1 MTDNTLQANRIL
13 IFIEQP
19 TLTEEE
25 EEVLTTAD
33 GLENVLRSLS
43 TILDG
48 REDSAGAIKKLN
60 AYAFTKGITLS
71 AKKTFKSNVFI
82 GASLED

>member
-19 TLTEEE
+19 TLTNEEKAT
-25 EEVLTTAD
+25 LTMAD
-33 GLENVLRSLS
+33 GLENILKSLS

-60 AYAFTKGITLS
+60 AYAATKGITLE
-71 AKKTFKSNVFI
+71 ATKTFKSNVFL
-82 GASLED
+82 GAAI

>member
-19 TLTEEE
+19 TLDEEEAESLTTEE
-25 EEVLTTAD
+25 
-33 GLENVLRSLS
+33 GLEKVLKSLS
-43 TILDG
+43 AILDE

-60 AYAFTKGITLS
+60 AYAFTKGIQLS
-71 AKKTFKSNVFI
+71 ATKTFKSNVFI
-82 GASLED
+82 GASL

>member
-13 IFIEQP
+13 LFIEQP
-19 TLTEEE
+19 TLDDEEE
-25 EEVLTTAD
+25 AVLTTAD
-33 GLENVLRSLS
+33 GLEVVLKSLS

-60 AYAFTKGITLS
+60 AYAATKGIVLEAT
-71 AKKTFKSNVFI
+71 KTFKSNVFL
-82 GASLED
+82 GSPL

>member
-19 TLTEEE
+19 TLTQEEE
-25 EEVLTTAD
+25 SELTTAD
-33 GLENVLRSLS
+33 GLDNILKSLS
-43 TILDG
+43 LILDG

-60 AYAFTKGITLS
+60 AYALTKGITLT
-71 AKKTFKSNVFI
+71 ATKTFKSNVFI
-82 GASLED
+82 GAAL

>member
-19 TLTEEE
+19 TLTDEEKNA
-25 EEVLTTAD
+25 LTTGD
-33 GLENVLRSLS
+33 GLELILKSLS
-43 TILDG
+43 SILDG

-60 AYAFTKGITLS
+60 AYAFTKGINLT
-71 AKKTFKSNVFI
+71 AKKTFKSNVFL
-82 GASLED
+82 GSPL

>member
-19 TLTEEE
+19 TLTDEEKAA
-25 EEVLTTAD
+25 LTTAD
-33 GLENVLRSLS
+33 GLENILKSLS
-43 TILDG
+43 TILDA

-60 AYAFTKGITLS
+60 AYAATKGITLE
-71 AKKTFKSNVFI
+71 ATKTFKSNVFL
-82 GASLED
+82 GAAL

>member
-25 EEVLTTAD
+25 EELLTTAD
-33 GLENVLRSLS
+33 GLELVLKSLS
-43 TILDG
+43 TILDA
-48 REDSAGAIKKLN
+48 REDSAGAIVKLN
-60 AYAFTKGITLS
+60 AYAATKGISLT
-71 AKKTFKSNVFI
+71 ATKTFTSNVFI
-82 GASLED
+82 GSPL

>member
-25 EEVLTTAD
+25 EGTLTTGD
-33 GLENVLRSLS
+33 GLELVLTSLS
-43 TILDG
+43 TILDA

-60 AYAFTKGITLS
+60 AYAATKGITLE
-71 AKKTFKSNVFI
+71 ATKTFKSNVFI
-82 GASLED
+82 GASLES

>member
-19 TLTEEE
+19 TLDDEEE
-25 EEVLTTAD
+25 DALTTAD
-33 GLENVLRSLS
+33 GLELVLKSLS
-43 TILDG
+43 TILDA

-60 AYAFTKGITLS
+60 AYAATKGIVLEAT
-71 AKKTFKSNVFI
+71 KTFKSNVFL
-82 GASLED
+82 GSPL